1 MKQLVKGSGDDSA
14 GKASRM
20 GIGVQGRGVGS
31 NAGSDASLNSEMGD
45 KEKSGSLKDKMKG
58 IFKRSSRSPSV
69 ERKVAPP
76 NTIPSSLQFQP
87 KTSKEPTPSRDTREG
102 TPGSVS
108 TQRPLMPSS
117 VRPLMPSQTQFRR

>member
-1 MKQLVKGSGDDSA
+1 MKQLVKGTGDDSA

-20 GIGVQGRGVGS
+20 GIGVQVRGVGS
-31 NAGSDASLNSEMGD
+31 TAGSDASLNSEMGD
-45 KEKSGSLKDKMKG
+45 KEKSGTLKDKMKG

-69 ERKVAPP
+69 ERKVVPP
-76 NTIPSSLQFQP
+76 TTSSLQFQQ
-87 KTSKEPTPSRDTREG
+87 KTSKEPTPQRDTREG

-117 VRPLMPSQTQFRR
+117 LRPLMPSQTQFRR